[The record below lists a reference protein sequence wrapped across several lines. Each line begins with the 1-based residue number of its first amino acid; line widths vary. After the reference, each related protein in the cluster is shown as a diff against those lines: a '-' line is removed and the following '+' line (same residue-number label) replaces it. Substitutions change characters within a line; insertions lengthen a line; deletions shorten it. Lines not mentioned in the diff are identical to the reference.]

1 MAKNAWYRNALDPS
15 GGYIVQNGGAVLGD
29 KAGAVLADPAV
40 NGLFTG
46 GSTMYLH
53 EELAFTSMRKLF
65 NVLGH
70 ELVHVSQYA
79 ALAGMPADYF
89 GKHQVPLMEYYASKF
104 TNSLFAGNYIDNPFP
119 ANVPNWY
126 NHQILNYQTFSWTS
140 QIINPYRIE
149 FPRFLKLFH

>member
-79 ALAGMPADYF
+79 AFPVCWELPAILLKSTF
-89 GKHQVPLMEYYASKF
+89 KF
-104 TNSLFAGNYIDNPFP
+104 SMLP
-119 ANVPNWY
+119 A
-126 NHQILNYQTFSWTS
+126 
-140 QIINPYRIE
+140 
-149 FPRFLKLFH
+149 